1 MDNDTITLTIIVLSH
16 NGEPH
21 YKVVKFYCTIL
32 EVDGYIALLRFLG
45 YNYSTEKVGKTFTIT
60 IPEPNLKPAKLIIYN
75 NKYLSDFSISETDS
89 VHPPIQMGDPM
100 FWDSYAKADFAFIK
114 KIWSK
119 SSNPELEKFY
129 DFSEAKMARELFR
142 IIDIARP
149 KYPNEQMKNRKQFT
163 AFAVKIGVFVEVKCK
178 NCGQIM

>member
-60 IPEPNLKPAKLIIYN
+60 IPEPKLIPAELIIYN
-75 NKYLSDFSISETDS
+75 KRYMSAFDISEAN
-89 VHPPIQMGDPM
+89 VVLPAIQMGDQL
-100 FWDSYAKADFAFIK
+100 FWANYEAVDFPLIK

-119 SSNPELEKFY
+119 FSNSKLEKQLGY
-129 DFSEAKMARELFR
+129 TEPTLAREISR
-142 IIDIARP
+142 IIA
-149 KYPNEQMKNRKQFT
+149 K
-163 AFAVKIGVFVEVKCK
+163 
-178 NCGQIM
+178 